1 MTYFS
6 IYLSDLMIIEEK
18 PLSHWINNF
27 YGYGS
32 WGARS
37 WIISYEEGGGEIP
50 EEVAEKLAYFYREH
64 PPADRGVLCD
74 IRDLYK
80 HVAVQ
85 LDGPK
90 NNLFTN
96 RYAYRFGPNA
106 VQNSVWKN
114 LIAFTNGYNN
124 EILPDMLVYQKESFA
139 SVLAQ
144 KEALIRL
151 YPLPSPHSHSW
162 YYSWLDQPGLPFLK
176 QRALYQD
183 QVYASRI
190 RTILSNVARHKPALV
205 LMYGMN
211 NINTLKKSVQD
222 LFGGIK
228 FTMNKAT
235 KLHIPQHHRAN
246 LDGTT
251 LLITTQIPALRHNR
265 IETGFD
271 WHEFGKKAR
280 SESAR

>member
-1 MTYFS
+1 M
-6 IYLSDLMIIEEK
+6 LIEEK

-27 YGYGS
+27 YGYGG
-32 WGARS
+32 WGARF
-37 WIISYEEGGGEIP
+37 WLISYEEGGGEIP
-50 EEVAEKLAYFYREH
+50 EEVADKLAFFYRTH
-64 PPADRGVLCD
+64 PPANGGVLCD

-90 NNLFTN
+90 HSLFAN
-96 RYAYRFGPNA
+96 RYEYRFGPKA
-106 VQNSVWKN
+106 IQNSVWKN
-114 LIAFTNGYNN
+114 LIAFVHGYDQKD
-124 EILPDMLVYQKESFA
+124 LPDVLAYQKESFA
-139 SVLAQ
+139 SLPAQ

-176 QRALYQD
+176 DRSLYQSR
-183 QVYASRI
+183 VYPNRMQ
-190 RTILSNVARHKPALV
+190 TILLNLVAHRPELV

-211 NINTLKKSVQD
+211 NINTIKKSVQD
-222 LFGGIK
+222 FFGGTK

-235 KLHIPQHHRAN
+235 KRQIPQHHRA
-246 LDGTT
+246 DIEGTT

-271 WHEFGKKAR
+271 WHEFGKRVR
-280 SESAR
+280 SESPR